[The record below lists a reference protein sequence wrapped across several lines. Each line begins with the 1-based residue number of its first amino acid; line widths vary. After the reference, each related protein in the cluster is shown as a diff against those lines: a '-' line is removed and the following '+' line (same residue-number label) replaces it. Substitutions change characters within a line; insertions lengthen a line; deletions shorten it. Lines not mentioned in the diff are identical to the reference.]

1 MVDFNFYQGDESEQF
16 TFYRIPKVLF
26 TNSYFKDLSS
36 DAKILY
42 GLMLDRMSLS
52 KKNNWIDDCN
62 RVYII
67 FTLQEV
73 MDYMNCGKDK
83 GVKLLAELD
92 SKKGIGLI
100 ERVKRGLGKP
110 TIIYVKNFMIKDPVK
125 EKEDDFIDD
134 TSCAEGDVNEDHLEG
149 DICGNVTSEKTE
161 NRVRKNRSLELG
173 KNRSQSS
180 ENQKSG
186 IRKTRS
192 LEFGKTDSNY
202 TDYSNTDKSDT
213 DHIYQSTETSD
224 DTMDTIESSTQLVKK
239 NIEYETLIQ
248 DLGNGMKKYIDE
260 ILDLIIEVVAI
271 KRKDIRI
278 GETVYPYGFVKNRF
292 LKLRFFH
299 IKYVLSCL
307 DRTTIKINNIR
318 AYLLKCLFNAP
329 STMEHYVM
337 AEYNHNSC

>member
-180 ENQKSG
+180 
-186 IRKTRS
+186 
-192 LEFGKTDSNY
+192 
-202 TDYSNTDKSDT
+202 
-213 DHIYQSTETSD
+213 
-224 DTMDTIESSTQLVKK
+224 
-239 NIEYETLIQ
+239 
-248 DLGNGMKKYIDE
+248 
-260 ILDLIIEVVAI
+260 
-271 KRKDIRI
+271 
-278 GETVYPYGFVKNRF
+278 
-292 LKLRFFH
+292 
-299 IKYVLSCL
+299 
-307 DRTTIKINNIR
+307 
-318 AYLLKCLFNAP
+318 
-329 STMEHYVM
+329 
-337 AEYNHNSC
+337 